1 MSASGKFVRRG
12 EVIHDRAPDIRWE
25 EIEWGEKI
33 GGGCFGSV
41 YKGKCRGI
49 SVAIKVPCLLCSS
62 SHFFLSNYLNK
73 TSIPRPSK
81 ISERKLTL

>member
-1 MSASGKFVRRG
+1 MSASGKFVRKG

-49 SVAIKVPCLLCSS
+49 NVAIKVLPELFF
-62 SHFFLSNYLNK
+62 SHFFLSNYSN
-73 TSIPRPSK
+73 K
-81 ISERKLTL
+81 ISKPRLLKTLEKKLTS

>member
-49 SVAIKVPCLLCSS
+49 SVAIKVRFFYTKS

-73 TSIPRPSK
+73 TLIQRHSK
-81 ISERKLTL
+81 TLEKKSTL